1 MYCMWLK
8 WKCGTT
14 RSPFGCAPG
23 RLVILLSPAC
33 THFLSF
39 PVNPGLSPMS
49 FPAVSGC
56 LKGCFFLNQRSLSWL
71 TCCFSTWLKFLIVMS
86 TSSNCDYFLLK
97 GLFRFIGLNLN
108 CLPYNTITKP
118 FLFISSSFPPSS
130 ANKKPNILLVRA
142 MVMQWS
148 ETSKMWESLFKH
160 AYHPELYRCRWNINN
175 T

>member
-1 MYCMWLK
+1 
-8 WKCGTT
+8 
-14 RSPFGCAPG
+14 
-23 RLVILLSPAC
+23 
-33 THFLSF
+33 
-39 PVNPGLSPMS
+39 
-49 FPAVSGC
+49 
-56 LKGCFFLNQRSLSWL
+56 
-71 TCCFSTWLKFLIVMS
+71 MS

-97 GLFRFIGLNLN
+97 GLFHFIGLNLN

-160 AYHPELYRCRWNINN
+160 AYYPELYRCKVEYKQYLSNLFKFFQVLKQSHWSHATAKFNHTINLS
-175 T
+175 TYKCKRLLTI